1 MKIAYKH
8 LIKHIDSKPCIEEVS
23 DKLFQ
28 LGHEHEVQNNIFD
41 IDFTPNRGDCLSLN
55 GLLRD
60 LKVFYDIK
68 ISEQTYQN
76 EIEPLDLNFTNNAID
91 DCINISFLKIEIDGI
106 IKPYQ
111 DKLKEYFELY
121 DVNQKNFFT
130 DISNYVSYETGQP
143 THCYDSD
150 KVGKAIS
157 LEKIKSTVRF
167 STLLDKEITLEGE
180 NIVFTSNDKVINLAG
195 VVGGKE
201 SACSSDTNSVIVE
214 CAHFNSEAIIGK
226 SLQYGIQSDAAYK
239 FERSVDP
246 YCHDYVLKRFI
257 QIVKDHANIKS
268 LKIFSKS
275 YKERYDNAVSYD
287 LNNINKIIGTDINQ
301 EKFAS
306 FLTNLNF
313 RVSDSQVIVPSFR
326 HDINTEN
333 DIAEEI
339 ARCIGYN
346 NINPMP
352 LEINNANSKS
362 SEEITTKENK
372 IKSLL
377 IDNGFYEVI
386 NFPFSEKSKN
396 CIKVDNPIDS
406 GKPYFR
412 ENIIDS
418 LAQNLL
424 FNERRQHD
432 SIKLFEISDIYTMN
446 DNGFH
451 EKQKKIGIIGSG
463 RIGKSYDNFSK
474 KIDSSYLT
482 KILDEYHTN
491 IPELIKELPRAHLDT
506 KIKSKIFY
514 AELNILDFNNLTE
527 ENIYV
532 LDSPILSNS
541 QFLKFKEY
549 FDKSFTI
556 IDCTFEKT
564 STLKKALDK

>member
-1 MKIAYKH
+1 M
-8 LIKHIDSKPCIEEVS
+8 
-23 DKLFQ
+23 
-28 LGHEHEVQNNIFD
+28 
-41 IDFTPNRGDCLSLN
+41 
-55 GLLRD
+55 
-60 LKVFYDIK
+60 
-68 ISEQTYQN
+68 
-76 EIEPLDLNFTNNAID
+76 
-91 DCINISFLKIEIDGI
+91 
-106 IKPYQ
+106 
-111 DKLKEYFELY
+111 
-121 DVNQKNFFT
+121 
-130 DISNYVSYETGQP
+130 
-143 THCYDSD
+143 
-150 KVGKAIS
+150 
-157 LEKIKSTVRF
+157 
-167 STLLDKEITLEGE
+167 LDKEITLEGE

-451 EKQKKIGIIGSG
+451 EKQKKLALLVAAGLVKAMITSQ
-463 RIGKSYDNFSK
+463 K
-474 KIDSSYLT
+474 KLT
-482 KILDEYHTN
+482 LVI
-491 IPELIKELPRAHLDT
+491 
-506 KIKSKIFY
+506 
-514 AELNILDFNNLTE
+514 
-527 ENIYV
+527 
-532 LDSPILSNS
+532 
-541 QFLKFKEY
+541 
-549 FDKSFTI
+549 
-556 IDCTFEKT
+556 
-564 STLKKALDK
+564 